1 MPDLVVIDQFNQAH
15 QSQVKS
21 GLDPVNS
28 RMNAATAV
36 SAQATANGRI
46 TNLEPN
52 GQPEAASLINN
63 PEAALQ
69 PQQIT
74 FECLVS
80 FDRRKDKNLIV
91 KWHHDDRA
99 EPIYQWIPELN
110 KRSIAPQYRAF
121 IAPIVSAS
129 SNQTQQSYDNTQT
142 VPHNISTNSTQT
154 QTLEAGFRLVRPSK
168 ELGGKLLVE
177 TLASNNAP
185 MNSDLWKSL
194 CPLLAPRRANL
205 ATLDGRKG
213 VII

>member
-15 QSQVKS
+15 QSQGKS
-21 GLDPVNS
+21 LDALSS
-28 RMNAATAV
+28 RLNAA
-36 SAQATANGRI
+36 SAQAIAHGRI

-69 PQQIT
+69 LQQIT

-129 SNQTQQSYDNTQT
+129 SNQSQQSYDNSQTQT
-142 VPHNISTNSTQT
+142 APHNNPTNST

-168 ELGGKLLVE
+168 ELGGKLLVK
-177 TLASNNAP
+177 TLAPNNG
-185 MNSDLWKSL
+185 
-194 CPLLAPRRANL
+194 PRALIR
-205 ATLDGRKG
+205 GRLNARCWPH
-213 VII
+213 VVLIWLR